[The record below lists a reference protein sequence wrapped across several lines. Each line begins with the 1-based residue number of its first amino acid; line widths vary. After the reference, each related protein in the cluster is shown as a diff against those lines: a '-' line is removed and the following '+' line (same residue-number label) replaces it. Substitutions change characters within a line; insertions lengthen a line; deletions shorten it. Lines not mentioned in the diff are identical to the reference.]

1 MTLPRTNVRHGIKN
15 PENNKHSES
24 AEICFRV
31 RSYERQRGIVRKM
44 LEGVEGVIAM
54 SSPLDRLFTSRRRFG
69 TFGFASLT
77 VSVLF
82 GSPMGCSAPQA
93 PLSIHMYN
101 PKTYQALTCSARDQ
115 RAGTDV
121 SVLAGAVERC
131 AQRLEAQGFVR
142 EK

>member
-1 MTLPRTNVRHGIKN
+1 MREGIIVTSPAVEQLFSFRT
-15 PENNKHSES
+15 
-24 AEICFRV
+24 
-31 RSYERQRGIVRKM
+31 
-44 LEGVEGVIAM
+44 
-54 SSPLDRLFTSRRRFG
+54 RFG

-77 VSVLF
+77 VTVLF
-82 GSPMGCSAPQA
+82 GMVMGCSAPQA

-115 RAGTDV
+115 RAGADV
-121 SVLAGAVERC
+121 SLLAGAVERC

>member
-1 MTLPRTNVRHGIKN
+1 
-15 PENNKHSES
+15 
-24 AEICFRV
+24 
-31 RSYERQRGIVRKM
+31 M
-44 LEGVEGVIAM
+44 LEGVEGVTAM
-54 SSPLDRLFTSRRRFG
+54 SSAVDRQFTSRRRFG

-82 GSPMGCSAPQA
+82 GTVMGCSSAPA

-101 PKTYQALTCSARDQ
+101 PKTYQALTCSARDP
-115 RAGTDV
+115 RAGADV

-131 AQRLEAQGFVR
+131 AKSLEAQGFVR

>member
-1 MTLPRTNVRHGIKN
+1 MK
-15 PENNKHSES
+15 
-24 AEICFRV
+24 
-31 RSYERQRGIVRKM
+31 SYDRQRGIVRKM
-44 LEGVEGVIAM
+44 LEGAQGVTVM
-54 SSPLDRLFTSRRRFG
+54 SSALDRLFTSRRRLG

-77 VSVLF
+77 VTVLF
-82 GSPMGCSAPQA
+82 STVMGCSAPQA

-115 RAGTDV
+115 RAGADV

>member
-1 MTLPRTNVRHGIKN
+1 M
-15 PENNKHSES
+15 
-24 AEICFRV
+24 

-44 LEGVEGVIAM
+44 LEGLQEVTVM
-54 SSPLDRLFTSRRRFG
+54 SSSLDQLFTSRRRFG

-77 VSVLF
+77 VTVLL
-82 GSPMGCSAPQA
+82 GTVMACGAPQA

-115 RAGTDV
+115 RGGADV